1 MGARG
6 QDMERQQL
14 HVPQEEFADSEDR
27 LGHVSVG
34 KLPSFSAESQTQIL
48 PGWPKSTRTLESNF
62 E

>member
-14 HVPQEEFADSEDR
+14 HVPQEEFADSEVR